1 MKLTK
6 NKLYQFLFFFIFMVY
21 CIFNGGNSNLS
32 IQFNF
37 ILVGILFIFCIRD
50 KNYYSHFKA
59 FYNRNKIFLN
69 AYFLFLTFV
78 LAQTIPVPIEL
89 LKIISYQKYKLLE
102 FIYYERHFSSV
113 SLSPSDT
120 FFQFLNYLSLIIF
133 LFITK
138 MVFYRSLDLKRFYFF
153 LSLIGSILSIF
164 AVVLYL
170 FGNPDVLFI
179 KKIYHYRD
187 SSTGF
192 FINRTVFSI
201 FLLFCLIASLEIQKY
216 VSLDNN
222 IRNNDNFFLK
232 IYTRFFII
240 FITLGIITSFSR
252 TGNFLMLITIIFYLI
267 GEFYN
272 KKNINIQFRLL
283 LFAIIIFDILIL
295 GLFFGSSKLIDRFSF
310 INNEFSN
317 VLVDSSGLSRFQIIR
332 FSFSQISNF
341 VFFGYGAGSFE
352 TLFKIF
358 FPNDTSFFADHAH
371 SSILEFFGEFGL
383 IGTFFLI
390 FSLSKIFFKNI
401 KFNNI
406 ILLIYFIVLLSIDFS
421 LHVPII
427 QLLFVIFFT
436 LNNKF
441 TP

>member
-1 MKLTK
+1 M
-6 NKLYQFLFFFIFMVY
+6 I
-21 CIFNGGNSNLS
+21 
-32 IQFNF
+32 
-37 ILVGILFIFCIRD
+37 
-50 KNYYSHFKA
+50 
-59 FYNRNKIFLN
+59 
-69 AYFLFLTFV
+69 
-78 LAQTIPVPIEL
+78 
-89 LKIISYQKYKLLE
+89 
-102 FIYYERHFSSV
+102 
-113 SLSPSDT
+113 
-120 FFQFLNYLSLIIF
+120 
-133 LFITK
+133 
-138 MVFYRSLDLKRFYFF
+138 FYRSLDLKRFYFF

-252 TGNFLMLITIIFYLI
+252 TGNFLMLVTIIFYLI

-390 FSLSKIFFKNI
+390 FSLSKIFLRNI

-406 ILLIYFIVLLSIDFS
+406 VLLIYFIVLLSIDFS

-427 QLLFVIFFT
+427 QVLFVIFFT

-441 TP
+441 TQ